1 MTNLS
6 YRKVNGVVPEGDD
19 VLPLSDSLNETGG
32 VAGI

>member
-6 YRKVNGVVPEGDD
+6 YRTVNGVVPEDD
-19 VLPLSDSLNETGG
+19 VLPLSDLPNETGG